1 MISLK
6 KHKKC
11 ILFLICLISL
21 SILMVVYNNQKQN
34 QNPNKQHNKFGHID
48 KKNITSFK
56 VRNMKGEEKEIKNQ
70 SDRDNLI
77 DLINSL
83 KVTKSGVELRD
94 GIGFG
99 VIIIYSNGEKFSAS
113 FLASSMVY
121 LIDDKSICCDIDKNI
136 VDNLRNCYDKN

>member
-1 MISLK
+1 MINLK

-11 ILFLICLISL
+11 ILFFICLISI
-21 SILMVVYNNQKQN
+21 SVLMVLYNNQNK
-34 QNPNKQHNKFGHID
+34 NPNKQHNKFGHID
-48 KKNITSFK
+48 KNNITSFK

-77 DLINSL
+77 DLINGL
-83 KVTKSGVELRD
+83 KITKSGVELRD

-113 FLASSMVY
+113 FMASSMVY
-121 LIDDKSICCDIDKNI
+121 SIDDKSICCDIDKNI
-136 VDNLRNCYDKN
+136 VDDLRNCYDKN

>member
-1 MISLK
+1 MINLK

-11 ILFLICLISL
+11 ILVLICLISL

-34 QNPNKQHNKFGHID
+34 PNKQHNKFGNID
-48 KKNITSFK
+48 KNNITSFK

-83 KVTKSGVELRD
+83 KISKSGVELRD

-99 VIIIYSNGEKFSAS
+99 VIIIYSNGEKFLAS

-121 LIDDKSICCDIDKNI
+121 SIDDKSIYCDIDKNI
-136 VDNLRNCYDKN
+136 VDDLRNCYDKN

>member
-1 MISLK
+1 MINLK

-11 ILFLICLISL
+11 ILVLICLISL
-21 SILMVVYNNQKQN
+21 SILMVVYNNQ
-34 QNPNKQHNKFGHID
+34 NPNKQHSNFGHID
-48 KKNITSFK
+48 KNNITSFK
-56 VRNMKGEEKEIKNQ
+56 VRNMKGEEKEIKTQ

-83 KVTKSGVELRD
+83 KITKSGVELRD

-136 VDNLRNCYDKN
+136 VDDLRNCYDKN

>member
-1 MISLK
+1 MINLK
-6 KHKKC
+6 RQKKC
-11 ILFLICLISL
+11 ILFFICLIFI
-21 SILMVVYNNQKQN
+21 SILMVVYNNQNQN
-34 QNPNKQHNKFGHID
+34 QNKQHNKFGHID
-48 KKNITSFK
+48 KNNITSFK

-136 VDNLRNCYDKN
+136 VDDLRNCYDKN